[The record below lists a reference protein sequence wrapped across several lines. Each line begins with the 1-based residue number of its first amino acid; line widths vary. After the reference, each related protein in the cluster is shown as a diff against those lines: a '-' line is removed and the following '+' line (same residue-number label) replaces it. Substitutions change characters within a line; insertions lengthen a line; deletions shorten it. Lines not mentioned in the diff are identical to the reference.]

1 MASTGCMEQLESI
14 IFRFNAF
21 GRQDDGSRE
30 EFTVIISA
38 PEDSGEGDFFCY
50 MSCPFFQAN
59 VFKMYGYDHEQV
71 LENSINLVKVTLREL
86 NARLVDGDGNEVQL
100 PPSSAIEF

>member
-1 MASTGCMEQLESI
+1 
-14 IFRFNAF
+14 
-21 GRQDDGSRE
+21 
-30 EFTVIISA
+30 
-38 PEDSGEGDFFCY
+38 
-50 MSCPFFQAN
+50 
-59 VFKMYGYDHEQV
+59 MYGYDHEQV